1 MIVPAGVFFLKK
13 EHFAS
18 KQSARH
24 LSISIIR
31 LHLTLCTGVVRTKL
45 SAPPGQLM
53 ISLYHPLIGSEC
65 LVLIWVCECVVSCSA

>member
-45 SAPPGQLM
+45 SAAPRSTDDII
-53 ISLYHPLIGSEC
+53 ISSVDRLGVPCPYLG
-65 LVLIWVCECVVSCSA
+65 V